1 MKKKILITGADGLI
15 GNVLLK
21 KIVKENNFQI
31 FSIIHPSS
39 KNKINQVNYI
49 EHDLLHSLTNLNL
62 PNKLDYV
69 IHMAAIAH
77 EKNNKSVMHKNCMM
91 TNNLIDAVKDLN
103 PIFVFFSSI
112 SVYGEANRK
121 FPLKTSDFCKPS
133 SYYGR
138 GKLIDESQVKTN
150 FDKYKILR
158 LCPMINDI
166 NNKDFLKRVFLP
178 KLKIKYKS
186 PYERIY
192 SFSSHSS
199 IFDKIN
205 KILSSTSFDSDT
217 INVKDKDDLN
227 EKNILSNFD
236 GFTIKFP
243 KLLLDTIFIL
253 LNFFSFSSFI
263 YHLNCTFWKMFK
275 INTYE

>member
-15 GNVLLK
+15 GKVLLK

-31 FSIIHPSS
+31 FSIIQPYS

-49 EHDLLHSLTNLNL
+49 EHDLLHPLTSLNL
-62 PNKLDYV
+62 PDKLDYV

-91 TNNLIDAVKDLN
+91 TKNLIDAVIDLN
-103 PIFVFFSSI
+103 PIFIFFSSI

-121 FPLKTSDFCKPS
+121 FPLKTSAFCKPS

-158 LCPMINDI
+158 LCPMIDDI

-205 KILSSTSFDSDT
+205 QILNSSSFDSN
-217 INVKDKDDLN
+217 ILNVKDKVDLD

-243 KLLLDTIFIL
+243 KLILDITFIF
-253 LNFFSFSSFI
+253 LNLFSFNSYI
-263 YHLNCTFWKMFK
+263 YHLNCSFHKMFK
-275 INTYE
+275 VNTYE